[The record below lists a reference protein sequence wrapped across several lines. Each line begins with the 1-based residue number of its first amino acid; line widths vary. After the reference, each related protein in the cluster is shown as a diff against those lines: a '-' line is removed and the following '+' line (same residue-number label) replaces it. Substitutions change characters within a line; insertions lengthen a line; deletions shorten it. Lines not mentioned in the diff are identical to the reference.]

1 MTARD
6 DLKGSAFGDTI
17 DDVIP
22 GCAGCNRDNGTGCAL
37 QYAANLARRDDH
49 VGKGAQTL
57 RKLAAYQGF
66 AAHHKMWRRKHLKK
80 DGAGRWVPK
89 KKSGPK
95 KTIAKKG

>member
-1 MTARD
+1 MLPRA
-6 DLKGSAFGDTI
+6 LA
-17 DDVIP
+17 
-22 GCAGCNRDNGTGCAL
+22 ATGCAL

-57 RKLAAYQGF
+57 RKLAAYQAF

-95 KTIAKKG
+95 KTRKGAESSAYAPFM